1 MLCGE
6 ITNIDGKPFER
17 IVLMDQRGT
26 GKSSPITK
34 QRLKKHFTDLF
45 LLDDEESKDLE
56 SAEMQLKRAKV
67 SKATEDATDYISKF
81 RADSIVR
88 DAEWIKGALTQTTSP
103 STMLEENK
111 MSPPQ
116 PWGAALGQ
124 SFGGFCLMTYLSSI
138 SNPPKMTLFTGGL
151 APMNTPVG
159 EVYDR
164 YS

>member
-1 MLCGE
+1 MLCGD
-6 ITNIDGKPFER
+6 ITNLDGKAFER

-34 QRLKKHFTDLF
+34 QRLKKQFTDLF
-45 LLDDEESKDLE
+45 LLDDCEESKDSE

-67 SKATEDATDYISKF
+67 SKATKDATDYLSKF

-88 DAEWIKGALTQTTSP
+88 DAEWIKGALTQATNP
-103 STMLEENK
+103 MLEEVK
-111 MSPPQ
+111 MPQPQ

-138 SNPPKMTLFTGGL
+138 INPPTMTLFTGGI
-151 APMNTPVG
+151 G
-159 EVYDR
+159 EYISTS
-164 YS
+164 YM

>member
-88 DAEWIKGALTQTTSP
+88 DAEWIKGALTQTTNP
-103 STMLEENK
+103 MLEEDK
-111 MSPPQ
+111 MSSSQ

-138 SNPPKMTLFTGGL
+138 INPPTMTLFTGGI
-151 APMNTPVG
+151 G
-159 EVYDR
+159 ESNYFHIIM
-164 YS
+164 

>member
-1 MLCGE
+1 M
-6 ITNIDGKPFER
+6 DGKAFER

-34 QRLKKHFTDLF
+34 QRLKKQFTDLF
-45 LLDDEESKDLE
+45 LLDDCEESKDSE

-67 SKATEDATDYISKF
+67 SKATTDATDYLSKF

-88 DAEWIKGALTQTTSP
+88 DCEWIKGALTQTTSP
-103 STMLEENK
+103 STMLEK
-111 MSPPQ
+111 PPQ

-138 SNPPKMTLFTGGL
+138 ANPPTMTLFTGGIGESKL
-151 APMNTPVG
+151 FPVD
-159 EVYDR
+159 VS
-164 YS
+164 YSN